1 MPTITL
7 NKAELFERLGGKQY
21 TTDEF
26 DEMCFEFGVELDEDT
41 TDQVM
46 KARKE
51 GGVGAAAVEEPALKI
66 EIPANR

>member
-26 DEMCFEFGVELDEDT
+26 DELCFEFGVELDEDT
-41 TDQVM
+41 TEQVE

-51 GGVGAAAVEEPALKI
+51 GGVGAQEEPSLKI